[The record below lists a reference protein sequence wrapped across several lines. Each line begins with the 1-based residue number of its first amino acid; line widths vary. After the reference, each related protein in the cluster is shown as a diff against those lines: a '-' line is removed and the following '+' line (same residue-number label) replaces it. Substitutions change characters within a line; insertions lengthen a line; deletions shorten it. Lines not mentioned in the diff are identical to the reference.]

1 MLQHLRHDVP
11 HSAQVIVSGFESGEL
26 PSSSSLVP
34 VLARLLEFTPA
45 DLRNVRAARRKSW
58 LDGLPALPSP
68 ATFGAYSGQA
78 PPPQMSGSSSR
89 VSSSSGFAVPRT

>member
-1 MLQHLRHDVP
+1 
-11 HSAQVIVSGFESGEL
+11 VSGFESGEL

-34 VLARLLEFTPA
+34 VLSRLLEFTPA

-68 ATFGAYSGQA
+68 ATFGMSSGLAA
-78 PPPQMSGSSSR
+78 PPEVLSSR
-89 VSSSSGFAVPRT
+89 KVSSGTGFAVPRT